1 MNRPKHPDKYHATVS
16 LYRDDDNEIQ
26 VNGIIYPGEP
36 EVRYG
41 RNACPSS
48 PPYAEIESAY
58 DEAGNEIGL
67 TSEEEADA
75 KQQMLEKFDP
85 TDYDNEQ

>member
-1 MNRPKHPDKYHATVS
+1 MKRPDKYHATAT

-41 RNACPSS
+41 PNSHPGS
-48 PPYAEIESAY
+48 PMEVEIESAS
-58 DEAGNEIGL
+58 DEVGNEIAL
-67 TSEEEADA
+67 TPEEEKTA
-75 KQQMLEKFDP
+75 KQQMLENFDP
-85 TDYDNEQ
+85 TDYGNEQ